1 MSLSV
6 QEEKFLKLQVGTI
19 NFSHNL
25 LLGHHITMQILLTT
39 HEKHSLPPRETPPHY
54 SLTTSNSKSGIFIL
68 YIRPDSVS
76 LRINHLQIKNT
87 SYLTTSLS

>member
-1 MSLSV
+1 MSLSI

-39 HEKHSLPPRETPPHY
+39 HEKHSLLPKGNAPT
-54 SLTTSNSKSGIFIL
+54 LFTN
-68 YIRPDSVS
+68 YI
-76 LRINHLQIKNT
+76 
-87 SYLTTSLS
+87 